1 MVMLDSES
9 VFQFQQR
16 VHMITFALGRR
27 PECVNEHWVILFA
40 KIRPK
45 LPVILREM
53 LEGEQILTNFGM
65 SWSEFWLRLEE
76 IESLM
81 AYQDRLLLYKNF
93 GEGKLP
99 SSDLKGPKG
108 KERSGTSRKGAGES
122 GAAAGDSASSSSS
135 GKKRGVKFCMRC
147 EDCSHGTED
156 CKHPKASKISLVDG
170 KLLRICFKCFET
182 GHSKKFCPGEGKTKG
197 ASGGGSGGSS
207 LKGATRAVRFCG
219 AVPISD
225 LCWAE
230 ERGVQEFLLDKEFG
244 RGEVLQNFQ
253 KGKPGG
259 VFPVI
264 DRAEDLAKGKEK
276 EESSSPVT
284 SEPSE
289 VDISKMKVQKE
300 SDFRSDSS

>member
-1 MVMLDSES
+1 MPTLKVTKVKKVMKVVKFMYQFDLLMETNGVNEVDQKSYLLESVHPDVVHCLLVKGVEVSSPGEMMALVKETVLGRFWQKRLLDKWQTMAMLDSES

-16 VHMITFALGRR
+16 VHMIMFVLGRR
-27 PECVNEHWVILFA
+27 PECVDEHWVILFA

-93 GEGKLP
+93 GGGKLP

-108 KERSGTSRKGAGES
+108 KERAGTSRKGAGES
-122 GAAAGDSASSSSS
+122 GAAAGDLVSSSSS
-135 GKKRGVKFCMRC
+135 GKKRGAKFCMCC

-170 KLLRICFKCFET
+170 KLL
-182 GHSKKFCPGEGKTKG
+182 
-197 ASGGGSGGSS
+197 
-207 LKGATRAVRFCG
+207 
-219 AVPISD
+219 
-225 LCWAE
+225 
-230 ERGVQEFLLDKEFG
+230 
-244 RGEVLQNFQ
+244 
-253 KGKPGG
+253 
-259 VFPVI
+259 
-264 DRAEDLAKGKEK
+264 
-276 EESSSPVT
+276 
-284 SEPSE
+284 
-289 VDISKMKVQKE
+289 
-300 SDFRSDSS
+300 